1 MRDFKDLKIAVAGTG
16 YVGLSIA
23 TLLSQHHK
31 VMAVDIVP
39 EKVELI
45 NSKKSPIQDEYIEK
59 YLAEKELNLTAT
71 LDAKEAY
78 SDADFVVIAAPTNY
92 DSKKNFFDTSAV
104 EAVIKLVIEYNPEA
118 IMVIKSKLDMVA
130 AKKKIEKSLKNDYY
144 MQNRE
149 WPYKNVK
156 RRIIAEEYMVDESG
170 YELKDYKIFAFDGEA
185 KAMFIASDR
194 TNPNKET
201 KFDFFDMD
209 FNHLPFT
216 NGHPNSK
223 EWDKIKRPKGLD
235 EMKKYA
241 EILSKGLPEARIDF
255 YDINGKVY
263 FGEITFFHWSGFE
276 RFEPAE
282 WDKKFGSWITLPT
295 K

>member
-1 MRDFKDLKIAVAGTG
+1 
-16 YVGLSIA
+16 
-23 TLLSQHHK
+23 
-31 VMAVDIVP
+31 
-39 EKVELI
+39 
-45 NSKKSPIQDEYIEK
+45 
-59 YLAEKELNLTAT
+59 
-71 LDAKEAY
+71 
-78 SDADFVVIAAPTNY
+78 
-92 DSKKNFFDTSAV
+92 
-104 EAVIKLVIEYNPEA
+104 
-118 IMVIKSKLDMVA
+118 
-130 AKKKIEKSLKNDYY
+130 

-194 TNPNKET
+194 TNPNEET

-263 FGEITFFHWSGFE
+263 FGEITFSIGADSNALN
-276 RFEPAE
+276 RQNGIKNLAL
-282 WDKKFGSWITLPT
+282 GLPCQRN
-295 K
+295 KRRMRRQEQE